1 MGVIHS
7 SIGKEYIMPQKKK
20 VGRPLKKID
29 GNQVELLSE
38 FGCSSLEI
46 SKFFNCDEATVR
58 KRFKDRIE
66 TGREMMKMKLR
77 QLQWKHAE
85 LGNTALLIFLG
96 KNYLNQ
102 ADKSQLDLTG
112 NLEAVL
118 KECGYEDSPQKG
130 SESSE
135 ILEPDWIQADS

>member
-1 MGVIHS
+1 MA
-7 SIGKEYIMPQKKK
+7 EKKS

-29 GNQVELLSE
+29 GDQVEMLSE

-46 SKFFNCDEATVR
+46 SKFFSCDEATVR
-58 KRFKDRIE
+58 KRFKDRIA
-66 TGREMMKMKLR
+66 TGREKMKMKLR

-96 KNYLNQ
+96 KNYLGQ

-118 KECGYEDSPQKG
+118 KECGYEDNTKKG
-130 SESSE
+130 FEQGKV
-135 ILEPDWIQADS
+135 LEPDWIRADS